1 MTVVLARDWHGY
13 RAGAFVFDLLPEQ
26 VKALEAGGYLV
37 YSNDGEGGRV
47 KAIESP
53 NRDKMLRRP
62 ARKK

>member
-1 MTVVLARDWHGY
+1 MTVLLARDWHGY

-26 VKALEAGGYLV
+26 VKALEAGGYV
-37 YSNDGEGGRV
+37 DHGEGRRA

-53 NRDKMLRRP
+53 ARDKMLRRP